1 MSDFIRTRGG
11 SYMLRCLW
19 LSTATVLVVSRPAA
33 AQEPHGHDHPSP
45 LHFSHPIFTES
56 PSPDTKLRL
65 DYLFV
70 KAGGHDT
77 EESLRDHTFQVEG
90 EYAFNPSVSVEV
102 KLPFTRRSSQGTT
115 VSSTGS
121 GEIALKLAS
130 FAAGEQ
136 GFLLGGGVELGL
148 PTGSERKGI
157 GSDRL
162 YQLEPFVDLG
172 YQRGAFEF
180 VTFLSYG
187 TILNRD
193 DADPREDEVE
203 LASSALYRISP
214 RFETLLEM
222 GVSRVVSGDESGEQA
237 ISVGPSLK
245 YRVQRAEQLV
255 FGIGARFPITEH
267 REFERAF
274 IVSALY
280 HF

>member
-1 MSDFIRTRGG
+1 MLNFRARGG
-11 SYMLRCLW
+11 SSAPLCVW
-19 LSTATVLVVSRPAA
+19 LCVSMVFSVSRLSG
-33 AQEPHGHDHPSP
+33 AQESHEHKHGSP

-56 PSPDTKLRL
+56 PSPDTKLRF
-65 DYLFV
+65 DYLFL

-77 EESLRDHTFQVEG
+77 EESLRDHTFQAEG
-90 EYAFNPSVSVEV
+90 EYAFNPSVSIEV
-102 KLPFTRRSSQGTT
+102 KLPFTRRASQGTT

-130 FAAGEQ
+130 FAAADRGI
-136 GFLLGGGVELGL
+136 LLGGGVELGL

-162 YQLEPFVDLG
+162 YQLEPFLDLG

-203 LASSALYRISP
+203 LASSALYRVSP
-214 RFETLLEM
+214 RFETLVEM
-222 GVSRVVSGDESGEQA
+222 AVSRVVSGDERGEQA
-237 ISVGPSLK
+237 ISAGPSFK
-245 YRVQRAEQLV
+245 YRVQRVEQLV
-255 FGIGARFPITEH
+255 FGIAARFPVTEH
-267 REFERAF
+267 REFEREF